1 MTAAAFAT
9 SCSSDNL
16 ATETGHSTAETK
28 TVTLEASIGK
38 EDGTRVGMQRS
49 DGKVQLYW
57 HAGDQI
63 SVLTKSKTDATK
75 VSNTMFKMK
84 DGIETGA
91 TKATFTG
98 TVADGYEV
106 GAYAVYPY
114 SEAHNFAGE
123 GGITYNLP
131 TSYTYT
137 TVDGNIFSKNADGT
151 TDYPSN
157 STCMPMLGTITDGK
171 IKFQY
176 QGGSTVIRID
186 KMPSEKGKV
195 VISADQNLAG
205 NFVITNASSRASQNS
220 SISTRAADGEKQVT
234 FTYSN
239 AKVGEP
245 GVFYLPLTAGNYTG
259 LKISVGSNDTD
270 MKTMGY
276 GNLNVSAKDVVTIP
290 VYQSADGKS
299 FGCDYVVNGHK
310 FIDLCLPSGTLWA
323 ETNVGAETAADDGN
337 YYAWGEIEAKS
348 NYSWDTYKYGTENN
362 LTKYAS
368 GDSKTVLDNEDDAA
382 YMNWGSFCRMP
393 IPAEFTELLT
403 YCNWE
408 WTTMTTSTGSS
419 INGYKVSSKK
429 NGNSIFLPASG
440 DRNGSAYSDHGVHGN
455 YWSRVL
461 ANYGYSYYFR
471 FGINEHNL
479 SDYGFY
485 CSGHSVRPV
494 AKKPGYELDNTGSVD
509 DMDMNN
515 FDDSWK

>member
-1 MTAAAFAT
+1 MTAAALAT

-16 ATETGHSTAETK
+16 ATETGHSSAETK

-75 VSNTMFKMK
+75 VSNTVFKMK
-84 DGIETGA
+84 DDIKTGA
-91 TKATFTG
+91 TKATFEG

-114 SEAHNFAGE
+114 SEDHNFAGE

-131 TSYTYT
+131 TSYIYT

-157 STCMPMLGTITDGK
+157 STCMPMLGTITEGK
-171 IKFQY
+171 ITFQY

-186 KMPSEKGKV
+186 KMPSTEGKV
-195 VISADQNLAG
+195 IISANEDLAG
-205 NFVITNASSRASQNS
+205 NFVISNTSSRASQNTA
-220 SISTRAADGEKQVT
+220 ISTRTGEGEKQVT

-239 AKVGEP
+239 ATVGEP
-245 GVFYLPLTAGNYTG
+245 GVFYLPLTAGDYTN
-259 LKISVGSNDTD
+259 LKISVGSNDND
-270 MKTMGY
+270 LKTMEY

-290 VYQSADGKS
+290 VYQSEDGKS
-299 FGCDYVVNGHK
+299 FGCDYVVNDHK

-323 ETNVGAETAADDGN
+323 ETNVGATKATDAGN
-337 YYAWGEIEAKS
+337 YYAWGEIETKS
-348 NYSWDTYKYGTENN
+348 NFTWTPYKWTSDNGSTF
-362 LTKYAS
+362 TKYTTD
-368 GDSKTVLDNEDDAA
+368 GKTVLDKEDDAA

-393 IPAEFTELLT
+393 TNDEFIELRNNCT
-403 YCNWE
+403 WT
-408 WTTMTTSTGSS
+408 WTTENSV
-419 INGYKVSSKK
+419 NGYKVTSKK

-440 DRNGSAYSDHGVHGN
+440 YRYAGWSTDSYGKAGVFWSSTLSSSSTSKAYYLYFESGSLGGEDNDY
-455 YWSRVL
+455 R
-461 ANYGYSYYFR
+461 YF
-471 FGINEHNL
+471 GL
-479 SDYGFY
+479 P
-485 CSGHSVRPV
+485 VRPV

-509 DMDMNN
+509 NMDMNN

>member
-1 MTAAAFAT
+1 MTAAALAT

-16 ATETGHSTAETK
+16 ATETGHSSAETK
-28 TVTLEASIGK
+28 TVTLEASVGK

-63 SVLTKSKTDATK
+63 SVLTKSKTDETQ
-75 VSNTMFKMK
+75 VSNTVFKMK

-91 TKATFTG
+91 TKATFEG

-114 SEAHNFAGE
+114 SEDHNFAAE

-151 TDYPSN
+151 TTDYPSN
-157 STCMPMLGTITDGK
+157 STCMPMLGTITEGK
-171 IKFQY
+171 ITFQY

-186 KMPSEKGKV
+186 KMPSAKGKV
-195 VISADQNLAG
+195 VISANEDLAG
-205 NFVITNASSRASQNS
+205 NFVITNASSRASQNTA
-220 SISTRAADGEKQVT
+220 ISTRTGEGEKQVT

-239 AKVGEP
+239 ATVGEP
-245 GVFYLPLTAGNYTG
+245 GVFYLPLKAGNYTG
-259 LKISVGSNDTD
+259 LKISVGKDD
-270 MKTMGY
+270 DDLETMDY
-276 GNLNVSAKDVVTIP
+276 GSLNVSAKDVVTIP
-290 VYQSADGKS
+290 VYQSANGKS

-323 ETNVGAETAADDGN
+323 ETNVGAETATDAGN
-337 YYAWGEIEAKS
+337 YYAWGEIETKS
-348 NYSWDTYKYGTENN
+348 NFTWTPYKWTSDNGSTF
-362 LTKYAS
+362 TKYTTD
-368 GDSKTVLDNEDDAA
+368 GKTVLDKEDDAA

-393 IPAEFTELLT
+393 TNDEFIELRNNCT
-403 YCNWE
+403 WT
-408 WTTMTTSTGSS
+408 WTTENSV
-419 INGYKVSSKK
+419 NGYKVTSNK

-440 DRNGSAYSDHGVHGN
+440 YRTHDGSYHYN
-455 YWSRVL
+455 
-461 ANYGYSYYFR
+461 
-471 FGINEHNL
+471 
-479 SDYGFY
+479 DYGSYWTGTLDSDSNNYACHLNFEDY
-485 CSGHSVRPV
+485 YGCELSYGLRFMGRTIRPV
-494 AKKPGYELDNTGSVD
+494 AKKPGYELDNAGSVD
-509 DMDMNN
+509 NMDMNN